1 MTLVTLKEKPLVKDY
16 IKKKLKK
23 IVCERGATYILIIII
38 LILHD
43 IYKIFLE
50 FVVLHL
56 NTYITNN
63 DDDFRW

>member
-1 MTLVTLKEKPLVKDY
+1 MKK
-16 IKKKLKK
+16 KKKLYVK
-23 IVCERGATYILIIII
+23 EELHILIIK

-63 DDDFRW
+63 DDDDDFR